1 MEDIKKMLPKD
12 VQLKQGTRVM
22 QKTGK
27 LTDLLKEHASSVE
40 DIRDME
46 QVAQEADQAQN
57 YGVLQYMQA
66 QIAQKRSGLKDL
78 VQKIRVRVKG
88 RLVRSNLAFET
99 LYEISDYNANTGQ
112 IMLRLMFDPNGILI
126 AKNNTS
132 GRVRRSI
139 AGRWL
144 DKHYFIL
151 PQAEEYEVR
160 QRILSGQECKL
171 IVKYQVINSGGQSPA
186 MASQ

>member
-1 MEDIKKMLPKD
+1 MDN
-12 VQLKQGTRVM
+12 TRS
-22 QKTGK
+22 
-27 LTDLLKEHASSVE
+27 LTDLLKQHASSVE
-40 DIRDME
+40 DIKDME
-46 QVAQEADQAQN
+46 QVAQEAEQAQN
-57 YGVLQYMQA
+57 FGVLQYMQA
-66 QIAQKRSGLKDL
+66 QIAQKRSGLADL

-99 LYEISDYNANTGQ
+99 LYEIKDYNERTGQ

-126 AKNNTS
+126 AKHNTY
-132 GRVRRSI
+132 GRVLRNI

-171 IVKYQVINSGGQSPA
+171 IVKYQVISSGGSSPA
-186 MASQ
+186 LGS

>member
-66 QIAQKRSGLKDL
+66 QIAQKKSGLKDL

-99 LYEISDYNANTGQ
+99 LYEITDYNANTGQ

-126 AKNNTS
+126 AKNNTN
-132 GRVRRSI
+132 GRVRRNI

-171 IVKYQVINSGGQSPA
+171 IVKYQVINSGGSSPA
-186 MASQ
+186 LGS